1 MRLTV
6 TDEPFAAARVRA
18 AVETL
23 SEEHGLADGAIF
35 ELKLAVTEAVANAI
49 RHGRPPVE
57 VSLECRDAAIVV
69 EVFDCGTYAQGGT
82 SDPEGGRG
90 VPLMVALADD
100 VSLHCGTGWTRLRLS
115 KRLGSRGCGDRLSA

>member
-1 MRLTV
+1 MRLTL

-23 SEEHGLADGAIF
+23 SEEHGLAEGAIF
-35 ELKLAVTEAVANAI
+35 ELKLAVTEAVANAV

-57 VSLECRDAAIVV
+57 VSLECRDDSIVV
-69 EVFDCGTYAQGGT
+69 EVSDRGTYAQGGT
-82 SDPEGGRG
+82 SNPDGGRG

-100 VSLHCGTGWTRLRLS
+100 VALDCGTGWTRLRLS
-115 KRLGSRGCGDRLSA
+115 KRLGPQGCGDRLSA